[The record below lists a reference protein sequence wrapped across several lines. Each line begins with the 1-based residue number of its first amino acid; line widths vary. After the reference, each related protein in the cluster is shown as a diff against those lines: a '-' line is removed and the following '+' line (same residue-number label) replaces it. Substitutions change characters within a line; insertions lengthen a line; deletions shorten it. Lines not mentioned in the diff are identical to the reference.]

1 MTFAAVQCDLYE
13 HWIHIKCNNYN
24 YLDYRYLQ
32 NCNESWY
39 CIEYCSKIFLLS
51 SLSCDKRWKRLRSA
65 QNSSLLSKPTLN
77 LELLVNNFN
86 NATLENNNDPEN
98 EQKYATKINLCLFYI
113 NACSFNKNF
122 DDLVH
127 LLSST
132 KNNFGIIG

>member
-1 MTFAAVQCDLYE
+1 M
-13 HWIHIKCNNYN
+13 
-24 YLDYRYLQ
+24 
-32 NCNESWY
+32 
-39 CIEYCSKIFLLS
+39 
-51 SLSCDKRWKRLRSA
+51 
-65 QNSSLLSKPTLN
+65 LSKPTLN

-98 EQKYATKINLCLFYI
+98 EQKYATKINLCLFSR